1 MTEQQDGEIPDWDL
15 ADRMRKS
22 LRHAGMTPGQMA
34 VYLGVGGN
42 TVSTWINGRIE
53 PSFQT
58 LRLWSLR
65 TGVDLERLLERAAA
79 GRAGPGGERVGG
91 VVGRGGGVGGV
102 VGGGADGGDSRRRE
116 LRDRPGVRPAATR
129 QAPAMTREAA

>member
-1 MTEQQDGEIPDWDL
+1 MNGKLFCLGVLRCAPQMCDARRMNDQQDGDVPEWDL

-22 LRHAGMTPGQMA
+22 LRHAGMSPGQMA

-65 TGVDLERLLERAAA
+65 TGVDLEWLLDRVPAVASRGFRTA
-79 GRAGPGGERVGG
+79 PISTPVPPG
-91 VVGRGGGVGGV
+91 
-102 VGGGADGGDSRRRE
+102 A
-116 LRDRPGVRPAATR
+116 PATR
-129 QAPAMTREAA
+129 VKAVLAV